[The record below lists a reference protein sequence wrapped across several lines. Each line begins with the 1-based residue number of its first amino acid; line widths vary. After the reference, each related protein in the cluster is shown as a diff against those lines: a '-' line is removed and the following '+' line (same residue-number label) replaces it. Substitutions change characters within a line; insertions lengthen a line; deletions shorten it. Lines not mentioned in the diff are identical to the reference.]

1 MTRRPTTTLP
11 SGGFAYI
18 AAVVFLVVLAGFALA
33 ALRLSTGSQATVN
46 AQLLGARASQAAR
59 GGLEWALWQIKG
71 TGGAGACTARVN
83 NATLADFAAAS
94 GMNVTLTCA
103 VRSYNEGQRP
113 DGSDFVKNIFELTAT
128 ACPQAPGAS
137 APSPCPDNANV
148 AGADYVE
155 RRRSA
160 SVCIAADGTD
170 CY

>member
-1 MTRRPTTTLP
+1 MNRRPSSALRR
-11 SGGFAYI
+11 GGFAYI

-59 GGLEWALWQIKG
+59 GGLEWALWRIKG
-71 TGGAGACTARVN
+71 AGGSASCTSGVDN
-83 NATLADFAAAS
+83 TTLPDFAAAS
-94 GMNVTLTCA
+94 GMNVTLTCT
-103 VRSYNEGQRP
+103 VRTYNEGQRP
-113 DGSDFVKNIFELTAT
+113 DGSNFAKNVFELTAT
-128 ACPQAPGAS
+128 ACPQVPGAG

-148 AGADYVE
+148 ASPDYVE
-155 RRRSA
+155 RRRSV